1 MLLITQINVSILFSL
16 VIRLILNESRLNL
29 KLAYEKSIFFS
40 ALNHFFFLGGGGG
53 DCTVNSHLFLSA
65 SLHFLFV

>member
-1 MLLITQINVSILFSL
+1 MLLVTQINVSILFSL

-40 ALNHFFFLGGGGG
+40 ALNHFFLGGGGG

>member
-40 ALNHFFFLGGGGG
+40 ALNHFFLGG